1 MLKELAKQKGE
12 IFENFFTEAFENR
25 FNVEC
30 DWGFPVISLSIKSKE
45 ESEIKNHWVFW
56 INTTTEEY
64 SFTSEG
70 YREEGEGE
78 NKKITIL
85 PVSIDS
91 NTINFIV
98 KNVVSITKE
107 IFEPNKT
114 TETENETEIETEIE
128 VVEEK

>member
-1 MLKELAKQKGE
+1 MLKEVAKQKGE

-30 DWGFPVISLSIKSKE
+30 DWGFPVISLSIRSKE
-45 ESEIKNHWVFW
+45 ESEIKNNW
-56 INTTTEEY
+56 IFRIDTRTEEY

-70 YREEGEGE
+70 YREEGEKE
-78 NKKITIL
+78 NKKIIIL

-98 KNVVSITKE
+98 KNVVSITE
-107 IFEPNKT
+107 YIFELNKT
-114 TETENETEIETEIE
+114 TETETEIETETE
-128 VVEEK
+128 VEEK

>member
-1 MLKELAKQKGE
+1 MLKEVAKQKGE

-30 DWGFPVISLSIKSKE
+30 DWGFPVISLSIRSKE
-45 ESEIKNHWVFW
+45 ESEIKNNW
-56 INTTTEEY
+56 IFRIDTRTEEY

-70 YREEGEGE
+70 YREEGEEE

-98 KNVVSITKE
+98 KNVVSITE
-107 IFEPNKT
+107 YIFELNKT
-114 TETENETEIETEIE
+114 TETEIETENK
-128 VVEEK
+128 VEEK

>member
-12 IFENFFTEAFENR
+12 IFENFFTEAFQNR

-30 DWGFPVISLSIKSKE
+30 DWGFPVVSLSIKSKE
-45 ESEIKNHWVFW
+45 ESEIKNNWTFR
-56 INTTTEEY
+56 IDTRTEEY

-70 YREEGEGE
+70 YRYTEEGEE
-78 NKKITIL
+78 ESKKIIIL

-98 KNVVSITKE
+98 KNVVSITEK

-114 TETENETEIETEIE
+114 TETETETETEIE
-128 VVEEK
+128 VEEK

>member
-45 ESEIKNHWVFW
+45 ESEIKNSWFFR
-56 INTTTEEY
+56 IDTRTEEY

-70 YREEGEGE
+70 YREEGEE
-78 NKKITIL
+78 KNKKITIL

-98 KNVVSITKE
+98 KNVVSIME
-107 IFEPNKT
+107 DVFGLNKT
-114 TETENETEIETEIE
+114 TEPENK
-128 VVEEK
+128 VEEK

>member
-45 ESEIKNHWVFW
+45 ESEIKNNWAFR
-56 INTTTEEY
+56 IDTTTEEY

-98 KNVVSITKE
+98 KNVVSITE
-107 IFEPNKT
+107 YIFELNKT
-114 TETENETEIETEIE
+114 TETETEIETENK
-128 VVEEK
+128 VEEK

>member
-12 IFENFFTEAFENR
+12 IFENFFTQAFQNR

-45 ESEIKNHWVFW
+45 ESEIKNNW
-56 INTTTEEY
+56 IFRIDTRTEEY

-70 YREEGEGE
+70 YREEGEE
-78 NKKITIL
+78 KNKKITIL

-98 KNVVSITKE
+98 KNVVSITEK

-114 TETENETEIETEIE
+114 TETEIEIETENE
-128 VVEEK
+128 VEEK